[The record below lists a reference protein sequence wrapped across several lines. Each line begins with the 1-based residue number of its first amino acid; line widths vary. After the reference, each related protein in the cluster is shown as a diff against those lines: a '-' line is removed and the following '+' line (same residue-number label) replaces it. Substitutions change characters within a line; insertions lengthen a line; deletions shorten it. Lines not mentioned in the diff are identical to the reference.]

1 MQQRVGSRN
10 LRLQHFA
17 WLAIALVAVRVLGW
31 ELHLVVE
38 QHQPGESCEVCLV
51 AERSGDA
58 LAPSHKLSLAIPAA
72 AEPRDAGCETFRS
85 NSAPCPPARGPP
97 SHHG

>member
-58 LAPSHKLSLAIPAA
+58 LAAK
-72 AEPRDAGCETFRS
+72 RS
-85 NSAPCPPARGPP
+85 GRTPLPARRRAGLLRITAD
-97 SHHG
+97 